1 MKGTFV
7 HQADV
12 EREQLDWGALGWIS
26 RPLSTAARQLTVID
40 VSLEPGHGH
49 DFHRH
54 PEQEE
59 VIVVQAGEIEQWLE
73 GVVQGSLRDWQLGQE
88 IALCGRL
95 IKGYGST
102 NERGKENLLHVLH
115 HLAKGGLPSDA
126 AKAVRAAREAAL
138 ADDAGKA
145 LDATLVQ
152 HGAPPRPVKAVPI
165 QWVRKPRGLVETE
178 ESKLKAN

>member
-1 MKGTFV
+1 MKGKFV

-12 EREQLDWGALGWIS
+12 EREQLDWGGLGWIS

-73 GVVQGSLRDWQLGQE
+73 GESTMLGPGE
-88 IALCGRL
+88 AVFIAEGTVHASFNTGHETARL
-95 IKGYGST
+95 TVALGPCVGDGGY
-102 NERGKENLLHVLH
+102 E
-115 HLAKGGLPSDA
+115 
-126 AKAVRAAREAAL
+126 
-138 ADDAGKA
+138 
-145 LDATLVQ
+145 LVDVS
-152 HGAPPRPVKAVPI
+152 G
-165 QWVRKPRGLVETE
+165 E
-178 ESKLKAN
+178 EPWRSMRSS